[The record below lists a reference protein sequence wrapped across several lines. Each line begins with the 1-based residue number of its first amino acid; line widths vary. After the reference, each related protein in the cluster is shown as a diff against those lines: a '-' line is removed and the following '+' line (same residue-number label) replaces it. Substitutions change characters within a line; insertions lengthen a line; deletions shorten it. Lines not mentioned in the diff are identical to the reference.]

1 MFLDHKTL
9 YYDVE
14 PFLFY
19 VATESDEKG
28 CQFIGYFSKEKR
40 SPTNNVS
47 CIMTLPIR
55 QRRGWGNF
63 LIDFS
68 YLLSKKEKRL
78 GTPEKP
84 LSDLGLVTYRTY
96 WKLAIYQYLLSV
108 PEGQQPSLSIDD
120 ISTATSIVPEEVY
133 YILKDNKLVT
143 SINSDSRKGTSGSPT
158 KYPPPKPSNPAWH
171 GNQHTRRRQI
181 QEATAQGSTTIPSE
195 YQIDF
200 SRRSDMQDYV
210 AAWEQ
215 KDHVRLKP
223 EMLQWTPFLVTRGI
237 QPPEMSEQVAI
248 ALQQEM
254 REQRSLSRSPSRA
267 QRFNDLPTELTESSR
282 QSQKDPTSTEQE
294 GLETGEAVPAHL
306 PAIEG
311 IFEGA

>member
-19 VATESDEKG
+19 VATEADEKG
-28 CQFIGYFSKEKR
+28 CQFVGYFSKEKR

-55 QRRGWGNF
+55 QRKGWGNF

-68 YLLSKKEKRL
+68 YLLSRKEKRL

-96 WKLAIYQYLLSV
+96 WKLAIYQYLLLV

-120 ISTATSIVPEEVY
+120 ISTATSIVPDEVF
-133 YILKDNKLVT
+133 YILQDNGLI
-143 SINSDSRKGTSGSPT
+143 SAINQEQQLTNGRAT

-171 GNQHTRRRQI
+171 GNQHTRRRQL
-181 QEATAQGSTTIPSE
+181 QEAAQNKAITIPTHYRIAFE
-195 YQIDF
+195 KYEE
-200 SRRSDMQDYV
+200 MQSHV
-210 AAWEQ
+210 SAWE
-215 KDHVRLKP
+215 KKGHVRLKP
-223 EMLQWTPFLVTRGI
+223 DNLQWTPFLVTRGV
-237 QPPEMSEQVAI
+237 QPPEMSEQAAEALHEEILEQSNMPGIPLRTFSGLHENGQNHAI
-248 ALQQEM
+248 LVNLDVTLAQAKRLAD
-254 REQRSLSRSPSRA
+254 PSS
-267 QRFNDLPTELTESSR
+267 DKSE
-282 QSQKDPTSTEQE
+282 D
-294 GLETGEAVPAHL
+294 
-306 PAIEG
+306 I
-311 IFEGA
+311 

>member
-28 CQFIGYFSKEKR
+28 CQFVGYFSKEKR

-55 QRRGWGNF
+55 QRKGWGNF

-96 WKLAIYQYLLSV
+96 WKLAIYQYLLSA
-108 PEGQQPSLSIDD
+108 PDGQQPSLSIDD
-120 ISTATSIVPEEVY
+120 ISTATSIVPDEVF
-133 YILKDNKLVT
+133 YILQENGLI
-143 SINSDSRKGTSGSPT
+143 SIINGDQQPLNGRTAKF
-158 KYPPPKPSNPAWH
+158 PPPKPSNPAWH
-171 GNQHTRRRQI
+171 GNQHTRRRQL
-181 QEATAQGSTTIPSE
+181 QEAASNKAVAIPLH
-195 YQIDF
+195 YRINFDKIDEM
-200 SRRSDMQDYV
+200 REHV
-210 AAWEQ
+210 LAWER
-215 KDHVRLKP
+215 KGHVRLKP
-223 EMLQWTPFLVTRGI
+223 DNLQWTPFLVTRGV
-237 QPPEMSEQVAI
+237 QPPEMAEQAAD
-248 ALQQEM
+248 ALHEEIL
-254 REQRSLSRSPSRA
+254 EQSKTVHSPTR
-267 QRFNDLPTELTESSR
+267 
-282 QSQKDPTSTEQE
+282 PTSTVEGDNRGILANLEATLAQAQE
-294 GLETGEAVPAHL
+294 ILSSSS
-306 PAIEG
+306 
-311 IFEGA
+311 

>member
-19 VATESDEKG
+19 IATEADEKG
-28 CQFIGYFSKEKR
+28 CQFVGYFSKEKR

-68 YLLSKKEKRL
+68 YLLSKKERRL

-96 WKLAIYQYLLSV
+96 WKLAISQFLLSV
-108 PEGQQPSLSIDD
+108 PEGQRPSLSIDD
-120 ISTATSIVPEEVY
+120 ISTGTAIVSDEVY
-133 YILKDNKLVT
+133 YILQDNQW
-143 SINSDSRKGTSGSPT
+143 INILSQGNQRDVQSQSAKF
-158 KYPPPKPSNPAWH
+158 PPPKPSNPAWH

-181 QEATAQGSTTIPSE
+181 QEASSHNESAIPPHYSIAFE
-195 YQIDF
+195 KLYE
-200 SRRSDMQDYV
+200 MQDYV
-210 AAWEQ
+210 ASWEK
-215 KDHVRLKP
+215 KDHVHLRP
-223 EMLQWTPFLVTRGI
+223 EKLQWTPFLVTRGI
-237 QPPEMSEQVAI
+237 QPPDMSEQVAE
-248 ALQQEM
+248 ALREEM
-254 REQRSLSRSPSRA
+254 QEQRRMSRSPTRPPRA
-267 QRFNDLPTELTESSR
+267 
-282 QSQKDPTSTEQE
+282 
-294 GLETGEAVPAHL
+294 LEV
-306 PAIEG
+306 
-311 IFEGA
+311 

>member
-19 VATESDEKG
+19 VATEADEKG
-28 CQFIGYFSKEKR
+28 CQFVGYFSKEKR

-68 YLLSKKEKRL
+68 YLLSKKENRL

-96 WKLAIYQYLLSV
+96 WKLAILQFLLSV
-108 PEGQQPSLSIDD
+108 PQNQQASLSIDD

-133 YILKDNKLVT
+133 YILKDNNLIVILP
-143 SINSDSRKGTSGSPT
+143 SEDFNGPNSSPP
-158 KYPPPKPSNPAWH
+158 KVSFPKPSNPAWH
-171 GNQHTRRRQI
+171 GNQHTRRRQM
-181 QEATAQGSTTIPSE
+181 QEAAAASQENSSIPAHYRIAFE
-195 YQIDF
+195 RRDEMQAYF
-200 SRRSDMQDYV
+200 SK
-210 AAWEQ
+210 WEQ
-215 KDHVRLKP
+215 KGHVRLKP
-223 EMLQWTPFLVTRGI
+223 ENLHWTPFLVTRGV
-237 QPPEMSEQVAI
+237 QPTEVLEQAAEALKGEME
-248 ALQQEM
+248 
-254 REQRSLSRSPSRA
+254 EQRRASRSPTRPLNGSGE
-267 QRFNDLPTELTESSR
+267 TE
-282 QSQKDPTSTEQE
+282 D
-294 GLETGEAVPAHL
+294 AHVCL
-306 PAIEG
+306 LSLNAN
-311 IFEGA
+311 ATR